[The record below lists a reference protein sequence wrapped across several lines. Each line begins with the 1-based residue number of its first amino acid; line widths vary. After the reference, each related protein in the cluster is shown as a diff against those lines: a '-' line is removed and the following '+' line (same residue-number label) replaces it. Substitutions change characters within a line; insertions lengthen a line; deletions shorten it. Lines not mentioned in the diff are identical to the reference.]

1 MLALLWIFTLQEKS
15 LTMKR
20 SINDSNRDKEPKKKE
35 NQESFEEFLN
45 DSDQFEMTKLN
56 LLLSLKL

>member
-1 MLALLWIFTLQEKS
+1 
-15 LTMKR
+15 MKR

-56 LLLSLKL
+56 LLLSLKLWGFF